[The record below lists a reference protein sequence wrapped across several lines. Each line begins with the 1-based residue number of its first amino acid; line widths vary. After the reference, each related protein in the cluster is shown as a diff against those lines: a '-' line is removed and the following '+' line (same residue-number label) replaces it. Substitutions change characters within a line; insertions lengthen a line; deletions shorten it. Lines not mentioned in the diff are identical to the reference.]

1 MKVRP
6 ADLIPLG
13 INSQN
18 SVNEYSIHSYAF
30 ATCDPERNALA
41 TTPNILNHT
50 GNVHYADE
58 EILPSAQAALDSGK
72 PWIIGEFNS
81 IACSGQPNVSD
92 TFAQALWTVD
102 TELIYAVRNASAVY
116 LHQGAT
122 LVFQSDEQ
130 SNTAGDDGSP
140 GFSTYSFLYPR
151 TTSKRGAQRVLPGFS
166 GLVFLAEAF
175 AKAGTR
181 VKALETDLGDY
192 FSSYAFFSEGK
203 VTKLALVNM
212 RPYNPANSTEDYSVE
227 INVSQPRALGRFW
240 VSPRAWVKRLTAPG
254 VDEKDAGNVTFAGQ
268 SFAEGSAEGEVV
280 VEGVGSDG
288 VVKVRGSEAVLVF
301 FDEDEAF
308 GREKIGEKIGEAEGP
323 WWRFW

>member
-1 MKVRP
+1 MTPLKVRP

-13 INSQN
+13 INSHN
-18 SVNEYSIHSYAF
+18 SVAEYSIHSYAF

-50 GNVHYADE
+50 GNVLYADE
-58 EILPSAQAALDSGK
+58 EIVPSAQAALESGK

-102 TELIYAVRNASAVY
+102 TESIYAVRNASNVY

-130 SNTAGDDGSP
+130 SNSAGDDGSP

-151 TTSKRGAQRVLPGFS
+151 STSKRGEQRVLPGFS

-175 AKAGTR
+175 AKVGTR
-181 VKALETDLGDY
+181 VRALEMEGLGDY
-192 FSSYAFFSEGK
+192 FSSYAFYEEGK
-203 VTKLALVNM
+203 VSKLALVNM
-212 RPYNPANSTEDYSVE
+212 RPYFQNSTEDFEVE
-227 INVSQPRALGRFW
+227 VNVSQPRALGRFW
-240 VSPRAWVKRLTAPG
+240 VSPRAWVKRLTAPH

-268 SFAEGSAEGEVV
+268 SFAAGTGSGEVV
-280 VEGVGSDG
+280 VEEVGADG
-288 VVKVRGSEAVLVF
+288 IVKVRGSEAILVF

-308 GREKIGEKIGEAEGP
+308 GREKSQGNDGP
-323 WWRFW
+323 WWKFW